1 MTYSYDRSAGQSE
14 VEWVENEILTEE
26 VRKAIDDFL
35 KLVLRQGQAVHHQVD
50 AQWDL
55 ATKKVQG
62 GDKISKEDVL
72 RAVAKVIENRFG
84 DDPLAKAMAR
94 AIALGDGLT

>member
-1 MTYSYDRSAGQSE
+1 MTYSYDRAAGRNE

-35 KLVLRQGQAVHHQVD
+35 KLMIQRGQAVHHQVD

-55 ATKKVQG
+55 AIKKVHG

-72 RAVAKVIENRFG
+72 QAVAKAIAYRFG
-84 DDPLAKAMAR
+84 DDPLAKAVAR
-94 AIALGDGLT
+94 AIAFGDGLI